1 MMRPSVNHS
10 PSTIINLC
18 LLLPTLLH
26 PFAIHLDFMGYF
38 LPINMAHF
46 CPQELDFSLRRHLED
61 LGETQELW
69 DGWSK
74 PESQGAETVG

>member
-1 MMRPSVNHS
+1 
-10 PSTIINLC
+10 
-18 LLLPTLLH
+18 
-26 PFAIHLDFMGYF
+26 
-38 LPINMAHF
+38 MAHF

-74 PESQGAETVG
+74 PESQGAETVGIALGAMLGTKNFISYLRGACI